1 MKRRALGLALVLL
14 MIFTA
19 GCGLAES
26 STIATTDMMDRS
38 ITLTE
43 PVTRVVALTA
53 ADCEILYALG
63 AGDLLVGRGAYC
75 DYPADVLEVS
85 SVESGY
91 ETNIEQIIELEPQLV
106 LMATMAQ
113 SEEQV
118 EMLEAAG
125 IAVAVSNAQDIE
137 GVYEAITMIGTLTGH
152 AADAALLIANMQETF
167 ASLADNAT
175 EGTVY
180 FEVSP
185 LEYGLWTAGNG
196 TFLQEVSDMLGLT
209 NVFADLDGWAQISEE
224 QVLERNPDYIVTLAS
239 DYGQEPSPVEE
250 IVSRAG
256 WDNVT
261 AIQNSA
267 VFSGFSD
274 SLTRPGPRLADGA
287 QQLLDTILAN

>member
-1 MKRRALGLALVLL
+1 MKRALGLVLVLL

-19 GCGLAES
+19 GCGLAET
-26 STIATTDMMDRS
+26 STITTTDMMDRS

-75 DYPADVLEVS
+75 DYPADVLDVP

-91 ETNIEQIIELEPQLV
+91 ETNVEQIIALEPQLL
-106 LMATMAQ
+106 LMGTMNQ

-118 EMLEAAG
+118 QMLADAG
-125 IAVAVSNAQDIE
+125 IAVAVSNAQDIA

-152 AADAALLIANMQETF
+152 EAEAALLIADMQDTF
-167 ASLADNAT
+167 AALAQST
-175 EGTVY
+175 VSGTVY

-185 LEYGLWTAGNG
+185 LEYGLWTAGSG
-196 TFLQEVSDMLGLT
+196 TFLQEIADILGLT

-224 QVLERNPDYIVTLAS
+224 QVLARNPDYIVTLTA
-239 DYGQEPSPVEE
+239 DYGQDPSPVDE
-250 IVSRAG
+250 ILSRAG
-256 WDNVT
+256 WDSVT
-261 AIQNSA
+261 AIQNDA
-267 VFSGFSD
+267 VYSGFGD

-287 QQLLDTILAN
+287 QELLNAILAD